1 MDLLKVIEVK
11 LGRAGYTLTYNSY
24 GLILSAN
31 EPFDS
36 KQDAIRKEID
46 IKYEVMV
53 NEKETERKRV
63 ADTDIGKELQE
74 EIDDLKLLL
83 EAYRQGKIKQ
93 EI

>member
-36 KQDAIRKEID
+36 KQDAIREEID

>member
-1 MDLLKVIEVK
+1 MLKVIEVK
-11 LGRAGYTLTYNSY
+11 HGRAGYTLTYNSY

-36 KQDAIRKEID
+36 KQEAIIEEKD

-83 EAYRQGKIKQ
+83 DAYRQGKIKQ

>member
-1 MDLLKVIEVK
+1 MQKVIEEK
-11 LGRAGYTLTYNSY
+11 HGRAGYTLTYNSY
-24 GLILSAN
+24 GLLLSAN

-36 KQDAIRKEID
+36 KLDAIRDEID

-53 NEKETERKRV
+53 NEKETERKSV
-63 ADTDIGKELQE
+63 ADTDVGKEIQE

-83 EAYRQGKIKQ
+83 EAYREGRVKQ